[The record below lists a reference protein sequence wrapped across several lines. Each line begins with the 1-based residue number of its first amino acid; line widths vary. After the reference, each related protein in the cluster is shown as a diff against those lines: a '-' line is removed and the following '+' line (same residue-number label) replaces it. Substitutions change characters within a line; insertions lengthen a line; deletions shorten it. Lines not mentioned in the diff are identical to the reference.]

1 MFAFLDPPELILLVV
16 VVLVLFGGSQ
26 LPKLAKNLG
35 KAQKEFKDGLAEAN
49 KPTATTT
56 TTVTSTPVVVDP
68 EAAKA
73 EELRKLEQR
82 MAELKNESPPKSDS
96 V

>member
-1 MFAFLDPPELILLVV
+1 MISFLDPPEMILIIV

-35 KAQKEFKDGLAEAN
+35 KAQKEFKEAMSEGQ
-49 KPTATTT
+49 K
-56 TTVTSTPVVVDP
+56 

-73 EELRKLEQR
+73 AEQKP
-82 MAELKNESPPKSDS
+82 AESKPAEGGSSTNA
-96 V
+96 

>member
-1 MFAFLDPPELILLVV
+1 MLLMLDPPEIVLILV

-35 KAQKEFKDGLAEAN
+35 KAQKEFKEGLAEGQ
-49 KPTATTT
+49 K
-56 TTVTSTPVVVDP
+56 

-73 EELRKLEQR
+73 SEAKKADTTDE
-82 MAELKNESPPKSDS
+82 A
-96 V
+96 

>member
-1 MFAFLDPPELILLVV
+1 MFLFLDPPEIVLILV

-35 KAQKEFKDGLAEAN
+35 KAQKEFKDGLADGQ
-49 KPTATTT
+49 K
-56 TTVTSTPVVVDP
+56 

-73 EELRKLEQR
+73 AEESSKP
-82 MAELKNESPPKSDS
+82 SSDS
-96 V
+96 AS